1 MKNID
6 EEMREFDMLAQI
18 WKPNGPNIVLE
29 RQFPFSENGK
39 KRQNMPFHIPF
50 PVVKACVN

>member
-18 WKPNGPNIVLE
+18 WKPNGPNNVLE
-29 RQFPFSENGK
+29 RQFPFSETWQK
-39 KRQNMPFHIPF
+39 KTEKYAFSVSIS
-50 PVVKACVN
+50 CCESLC